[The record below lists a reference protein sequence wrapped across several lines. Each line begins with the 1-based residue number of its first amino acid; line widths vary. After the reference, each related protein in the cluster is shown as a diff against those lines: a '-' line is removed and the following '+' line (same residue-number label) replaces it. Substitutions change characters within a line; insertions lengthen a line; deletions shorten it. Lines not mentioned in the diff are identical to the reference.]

1 MKPSEMADV
10 KAKDMVIFKVGTWN
24 GEHYSESDLDNM
36 ARSFNA
42 DEPIPFI
49 IGHSSDYKGHTR
61 IPVFGRILGGLKRV
75 GQELVAM
82 GVEFNDKLA
91 EWIREGFYPQR
102 SIELT
107 KDNKRV
113 LAVGM
118 LGAAPPAVKGLP
130 GNDEALQEIAL
141 QFSEMTGAKVI
152 DFAESLEE
160 IESLAVDDTFK
171 TLSDVCMKFL
181 ETIERMLVDGT
192 EPETMANKLWDM
204 QADMCQ
210 ALNLHEQFLKKI
222 ENIESRGEMSERR
235 GWKQFK
241 EKLTGLFNKRKET
254 EMDAKKEQEYQSEI
268 AARDAKIKE
277 FEEKERLAS
286 EAKAKADKEASD
298 AAAKAAHDAKVAEV
312 KTFCETAIAANNM
325 TPAEREKDE
334 PIMVSLVDTPEALK
348 SFQEGKYPKDRKAI
362 PTDEMKELNE
372 KGKAPEGKLEKAA
385 AYVKDHGTEKEFA
398 DCPTVEL
405 KVARAVWLEGMG
417 KIKL

>member
-1 MKPSEMADV
+1 MNR
-10 KAKDMVIFKVGTWN
+10 AKDLVIFKAGTWN
-24 GEHYSESDLDNM
+24 GETYTESDLDNM

-61 IPVFGRILGGLKRV
+61 IPVFGRIMGGLKRV
-75 GQELVAM
+75 GHDLIAM

-118 LGAAPPAVKGLP
+118 LGAAPPAVRGLP

-141 QFSEMTGAKVI
+141 QFSEMNEAKSVE
-152 DFAESLEE
+152 FSLDG
-160 IESLAVDDTFK
+160 IEALAVDDTFK
-171 TLSDVCMKFL
+171 TLSEVCMKFL
-181 ETIERMLVDGT
+181 ETIEKMLVDGT
-192 EPETMANKLWDM
+192 EPDKMASELWEM

-210 ALNLHEQFLKKI
+210 ALDLHEQFLKKI
-222 ENIESRGEMSERR
+222 EQIESKGEMSEKR

-254 EMDAKKEQEYQSEI
+254 TVDAQKEKEYQEQI

-277 FEEKERLAS
+277 FQDKEAEV
-286 EAKAKADKEASD
+286 EAEAVKAKAAAETARLAAEAT
-298 AAAKAAHDAKVAEV
+298 ATTEAQVAEI
-312 KTFCETAIAANNM
+312 KQFCETAIKENRM
-325 TPAEREKDE
+325 TPAMREVDE
-334 PIMVSLVDTPEALK
+334 KIMLDLAKTTPEALK
-348 SFQEGKYPKDRKAI
+348 SFQQKYVAGIVPLG
-362 PTDEMKELNE
+362 EMKELNE
-372 KGKAPEGKLEKAA
+372 QPKKPEGRAEKAVAYGKAHS
-385 AYVKDHGTEKEFA
+385 KDKEFS
-398 DCPTVEL
+398 DCQTEQDRTN
-405 KVARAVWLEGMG
+405 RAVYLAAMG
-417 KIKL
+417 NITL

>member
-1 MKPSEMADV
+1 MNR
-10 KAKDMVIFKVGTWN
+10 AKDLVIFKAGTWN
-24 GEHYSESDLDNM
+24 GETYTESDLDNM

-61 IPVFGRILGGLKRV
+61 IPVFGRIMGGLKRV
-75 GQELVAM
+75 GHDLIAM

-130 GNDEALQEIAL
+130 GNDEALREIAL
-141 QFSEMTGAKVI
+141 QFSEMKESKVVE
-152 DFAESLEE
+152 FSLDG
-160 IESLAVDDTFK
+160 IEALAVDDTFDS
-171 TLSDVCMKFL
+171 LSKVCMKFL
-181 ETIERMLVDGT
+181 ETIEKMLVDGT
-192 EPETMANKLWDM
+192 EPDKMASELWEM

-222 ENIESRGEMSERR
+222 EQIESKGEMSEKR

-254 EMDAKKEQEYQSEI
+254 DMDALKEKEYQDKI
-268 AARDAKIKE
+268 TTLDALLKE
-277 FEEKERLAS
+277 FQ
-286 EAKAKADKEASD
+286 DKEA
-298 AAAKAAHDAKVAEV
+298 AETTAKAAAETARLAAEATATTEAQVAEV
-312 KTFCETAIAANNM
+312 KQFCETAIKENRM
-325 TPAEREKDE
+325 TPAMREVDE
-334 PIMVSLVDTPEALK
+334 KIMLDLAKTTPGALK
-348 SFQEGKYPKDRKAI
+348 SFQQKYVAGIVPLG
-362 PTDEMKELNE
+362 EVKELNE
-372 KGKAPEGKLEKAA
+372 QPKLPEGKLEKAA
-385 AYVKDHGTEKEFA
+385 AYVKAHGTDKEFA
-398 DCPTVEL
+398 DCRTEGD
-405 KVARAVWLEGMG
+405 KVARAVYLEGMG
-417 KIKL
+417 QVKF